1 MKYLVI
7 EIQKNG
13 DTVGNIVTAHNSRN
27 EADSKFFAV
36 LSAAAISTVEKHACT
51 LLTEDG
57 VCIRSE
63 AYEHESEDAE

>member
-13 DTVGNIVTAHNSRN
+13 DTVGNIVTSHDSRN
-27 EADSKFFAV
+27 EADSKFFSV
-36 LSAAAISTVEKHACT
+36 LSAVAISTVEKHACA

-57 VCIRSE
+57 VCVRSE
-63 AYEHESEDAE
+63 VYEHESEGAE

>member
-27 EADSKFFAV
+27 EAESKFYTV
-36 LSAAAISTVEKHACT
+36 LAAAAISSVEKHACS

-57 VCIRSE
+57 VCIRNE
-63 AYEHESEDAE
+63 VYEHESKEQ

>member
-27 EADSKFFAV
+27 EAESKFYTV
-36 LSAAAISTVEKHACT
+36 LAAAATSSVEKHACS

-57 VCIRSE
+57 VCIKNE
-63 AYEHESEDAE
+63 VYEHESEEQ